1 MFSPWERAKPARSHG
16 FSPLEKF
23 FCFLKTFFK
32 NLLTNPRRCDRITL
46 VPQERDETK
55 KKWTISSAGMSIRL
69 TCGRSQVQVLY
80 RPPVNPQ
87 ELYSFWGFLF
97 RFVEGPPP
105 CCCSGTVRG
114 MGEAKGRSEAKR
126 RTLRR
131 HFKKEP
137 WRFAPGLFCAYK
149 VKGRRAVAGMWRGGF
164 WTQKKTGYIL
174 IPNRLL
180 YSTIFAYT

>member
-1 MFSPWERAKPARSHG
+1 MLTKQD
-16 FSPLEKF
+16 KNDII
-23 FCFLKTFFK
+23 TFA
-32 NLLTNPRRCDRITL
+32 I
-46 VPQERDETK
+46 
-55 KKWTISSAGMSIRL
+55 WTISSAGMSIRL

-164 WTQKKTGYIL
+164 WTQKI
-174 IPNRLL
+174 NWL
-180 YSTIFAYT
+180 YFDTK

>member
-1 MFSPWERAKPARSHG
+1 MFSPWERANPARSHG

-80 RPPVNPQ
+80 RPPPSSEFILNSDV
-87 ELYSFWGFLF
+87 FLCSERPIACKYHLPLPPRRPASALSNFDEVIDDLFQCVKLRFPLCRF
-97 RFVEGPPP
+97 R
-105 CCCSGTVRG
+105 CD
-114 MGEAKGRSEAKR
+114 
-126 RTLRR
+126 
-131 HFKKEP
+131 
-137 WRFAPGLFCAYK
+137 LFIKAT
-149 VKGRRAVAGMWRGGF
+149 F
-164 WTQKKTGYIL
+164 
-174 IPNRLL
+174 
-180 YSTIFAYT
+180 